1 MGWIK
6 IASVST
12 MILFCLVSSC
22 GGNPRHE
29 SIGFRYWKDEAFR
42 GLDDDATGSTARF
55 LGFWSSTVQ
64 ACFAYT
70 GAEIVGV
77 SFGEVKNPQEHI
89 PKAIRLTAFRIISIY
104 ILGVLSITMSVSPKS
119 PLLLSAIQEGKKS
132 GGKRSTKSKFLQ
144 SNADEL

>member
-6 IASVST
+6 IVSVSI
-12 MILFCLVSSC
+12 MILFCLVTSC

-29 SIGFRYWKDEAFR
+29 TIGFRYWREEAFR
-42 GLDDDATGSTARF
+42 GLNDHATGKTARF

-77 SFGEVKNPQEHI
+77 SFGEVKNPQQHI

-104 ILGVLSITMSVSPKS
+104 ILGVLSITMSVSPTS

-132 GGKRSTKSKFLQ
+132 GGKDSAKAFTFVA
-144 SNADEL
+144 NEG